1 MDEEIIKKVNLQIA
15 QMIDHTLLK
24 PEATQEEIG
33 KLCEEAKKFHFATVC
48 VNPTNVS
55 FAANLLKGSGV
66 GVDVVVG
73 FPLGAATSKVKAIEA
88 QDAIANG
95 ATEIDMVIN
104 IGAIK
109 SGNYELVLND
119 IKTVREATKGYILKT
134 ILETSLLTDKEIV
147 KACELAKEGG
157 ADFVKTSTGF
167 GSGGATIKDVRLMRK
182 TVGPTIGIKA
192 AGGIHTQEEA
202 TQMIEAGATRIGAS
216 AGIAIATGK

>member
-1 MDEEIIKKVNLQIA
+1 
-15 QMIDHTLLK
+15 
-24 PEATQEEIG
+24 
-33 KLCEEAKKFHFATVC
+33 
-48 VNPTNVS
+48 
-55 FAANLLKGSGV
+55 
-66 GVDVVVG
+66 VDVVVG

-202 TQMIEAGATRIGAS
+202 KQMIEAGATRIGTS